1 MNELSPSNIL
11 YIKLGVAGSFEE
23 ESIKNGKIIIDYR
36 EVNHIDC
43 LNGDWKKVESKM
55 KGKGRGSAKNHIRQ
69 LKSFY
74 EADETVL
81 WVTFYGNRLWWC
93 FSEKIVKEES
103 IIVNNEEVKIK
114 YRKVLGEWNDG
125 KWSDYDIHGN
135 PLLTN
140 RLSGVLLATQ
150 GYRGTICS
158 VKAGEYLV
166 RKINGVDSLEIN
178 EANKSIVELK
188 NNLTPLINS
197 LWWDDF
203 EVLID
208 LIFHGAGWRRVSVLG
223 KTQKSI
229 DLELINPL
237 TEETAIVQVKSESN
251 EREFIKYQE
260 EFKNMNADKKFFIV
274 NSRDNFK
281 KSHKNGSVRLY
292 FCDDIAE
299 LVINI
304 GLIDWVVK
312 KAT

>member
-1 MNELSPSNIL
+1 MNKLSPSNIL

-43 LNGDWKKVESKM
+43 LNEDWKKVESKM
-55 KGKGRGSAKNHIRQ
+55 KGKGRGSAKNHVRQ

-74 EADETVL
+74 KSDEKVL

-93 FSEKIVKEES
+93 FSKKVVREKSIVINS
-103 IIVNNEEVKIK
+103 EEVKIK
-114 YRKVLGEWNDG
+114 YRKVLG
-125 KWSDYDIHGN
+125 KWSDCDIHGK

-140 RLSGVLLATQ
+140 RLSGGLLATQ

-188 NNLTPLINS
+188 NNLVSLISS

-237 TEETAIVQVKSESN
+237 TQETAIVQVKSESN
-251 EREFIKYQE
+251 EREFIRYQE
-260 EFKNMNADKKFFIV
+260 EFKSMKADKKFFIV

-281 KSHKNGSVRLY
+281 KSYKNGSVRLY
-292 FCDDIAE
+292 FCEDVAK